1 MSLKSE
7 LQEILAKNIHPAL
20 LEVLTPSEVLVIFKE
35 LAVATD
41 QTLDLLD
48 KSLPE
53 AHDTSWVGK
62 ELVEPEVPIDLVTDI
77 IGIYGEKLWHEG
89 YNQALADVRK
99 VIKEE
104 L

>member
-41 QTLDLLD
+41 QTLYLLYR
-48 KSLPE
+48 SLPKDLD
-53 AHDTSWVGK
+53 ATPMLLPNGVDTN
-62 ELVEPEVPIDLVTDI
+62 DHR
-77 IGIYGEKLWHEG
+77 YAQG

>member
-48 KSLPE
+48 KSLPS
-53 AHDTSWVGK
+53 HKRQVH
-62 ELVEPEVPIDLVTDI
+62 VEH
-77 IGIYGEKLWHEG
+77 GEIMPSVAQCKWYFDG
-89 YNQALADVRK
+89 YEQAIADVRK
-99 VIKEE
+99 VIKETSND
-104 L
+104 

>member
-41 QTLDLLD
+41 QTLELLD
-48 KSLPE
+48 KSLVAPSGQ
-53 AHDTSWVGK
+53 AAPRDDGK
-62 ELVEPEVPIDLVTDI
+62 
-77 IGIYGEKLWHEG
+77 GG
-89 YNQALADVRK
+89 YYDGYHQAIADVRK